1 MRKRKKEREV
11 CCWKRNLNHPLPLHF
26 VSFQKPLFKM
36 GFLFVVPVL
45 VLGVALALFGYKVH
59 EERHVKIIG
68 TETGDKRLAWAYWVG
83 ACGSLVSLIA
93 AFFYTCEGC
102 RGHSHDGYTRGEV
115 V

>member
-1 MRKRKKEREV
+1 
-11 CCWKRNLNHPLPLHF
+11 
-26 VSFQKPLFKM
+26 M